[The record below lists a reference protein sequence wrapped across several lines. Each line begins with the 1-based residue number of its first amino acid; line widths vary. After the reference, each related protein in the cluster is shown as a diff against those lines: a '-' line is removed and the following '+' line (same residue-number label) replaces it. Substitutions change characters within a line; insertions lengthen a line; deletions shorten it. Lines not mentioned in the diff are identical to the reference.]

1 MQNTGPKE
9 KTTYFGYFLPNNLN
23 ITSIKNAENPSIA
36 AAIFVFGN
44 SKIIS

>member
-23 ITSIKNAENPSIA
+23 ITSINSVENPSIEA
-36 AAIFVFGN
+36 VVFECFI
-44 SKIIS
+44 SIIIS

>member
-23 ITSIKNAENPSIA
+23 ITSINSVKNPSIEA
-36 AAIFVFGN
+36 VVFECCISN
-44 SKIIS
+44 IIS